1 MKGVKWDGSL
11 EKLLGGDESV
21 TLDRAALELARLE
34 FPGLEPQT
42 WIDLLD
48 FHAGTIARRLDG
60 DPHAFLR
67 EAHHYLFEE
76 QGFRGNDSSYYDP
89 HNSCLNEVLRQHSGI
104 PITLG
109 IVYLEIGR
117 RLGVEVFGVPLPG
130 HFVTEFRQGS
140 FSVYLDVFR
149 GGRFMSRAECQ
160 QMIREMGGNVS
171 EADFAPATRQQ
182 IVLRMLNNLRG
193 IYIRTHAY
201 TKATA
206 IIDWMLVARPL
217 AAELW
222 KQRGQ
227 LDIERGDFAQARRDL
242 EQYLHLAPEAEDR
255 VGVERRIAA
264 LDVGPI
270 RLN

>member
-1 MKGVKWDGSL
+1 MKWDGSL
-11 EKLLGGDESV
+11 EKLLAGDQTI

-34 FPGLEPQT
+34 FPELDPQP

-48 FHAGTIARRLDG
+48 FHAEKIEQSMEG
-60 DPHAFLR
+60 DPNAFLR

-76 QGFRGNDSSYYDP
+76 QGFRGNESSYYDP
-89 HNSCLNEVLRQHSGI
+89 HNSCLNEVLRQHTGI
-104 PITLG
+104 PITLA

-117 RLGVEVFGVPLPG
+117 RLGAEVHGVPLPG

-149 GGRFMSRAECQ
+149 AGRFMNRQECQ
-160 QMIREMGGNVS
+160 QMIREMGGNAS
-171 EADFAPATRQQ
+171 EADFEPATRQQ
-182 IVLRMLNNLRG
+182 IILRMLNNLRG
-193 IYIRTHAY
+193 IYVRTRAF

-206 IIDWMLVARPL
+206 IVDWMLVARPL

-242 EQYLHLAPEAEDR
+242 EQYLHLSPEAEDR
-255 VGVERRIAA
+255 AGVERRIAA
-264 LDVGPI
+264 LNVGPL

>member
-1 MKGVKWDGSL
+1 MKWDGSL
-11 EKLLGGDESV
+11 EKLLAGDESI

-34 FPGLEPQT
+34 FPALAPQT

-48 FHAGTIARRLDG
+48 FHAETIERRLDG
-60 DPHAFLR
+60 DAHGFLR

-117 RLGVEVFGVPLPG
+117 RLGVEVYGVPLPG

-149 GGRFMSRAECQ
+149 GGRFLSREECQ

-227 LDIERGDFAQARRDL
+227 MDIERGDFAQARRDL
-242 EQYLHLAPEAEDR
+242 EQYLHLSPEAEDR
-255 VGVERRIAA
+255 VGVERRIAS

>member
-1 MKGVKWDGSL
+1 MQWDGSL
-11 EKLLGGDESV
+11 EKLLSGDQSV

-34 FPGLEPQT
+34 FTDLEPQP

-48 FHAGTIARRLDG
+48 FHAETIERRMNG
-60 DPHAFLR
+60 DQNEFLR

-76 QGFRGNDSSYYDP
+76 QGFRGNESSYYDP
-89 HNSCLNEVLRQHSGI
+89 HNSCLNEVLRQHTGI
-104 PITLG
+104 PITLS

-117 RLGVEVFGVPLPG
+117 RLGVDVFGVPLPG

-149 GGRFMSRAECQ
+149 GGRFMNRQECQ
-160 QMIREMGGNVS
+160 IMIREMGGNVS
-171 EADFAPATRQQ
+171 DADFEPASRQQ
-182 IVLRMLNNLRG
+182 IILRMLNNLRG
-193 IYIRTHAY
+193 IYVRTRAY

-206 IIDWMLVARPL
+206 VVDWMLVARPL

-255 VGVERRIAA
+255 AGVEQRIAA

>member
-1 MKGVKWDGSL
+1 MKWDGSL
-11 EKLLGGDESV
+11 EKLLAGDERV

-34 FPGLEPQT
+34 FTDLEPGT

-48 FHAGTIARRLDG
+48 FHAETIGRRMEG
-60 DPHAFLR
+60 DPNAFLR

-89 HNSCLNEVLRQHSGI
+89 RNSCLNEVLRQHMGI
-104 PITLG
+104 PIALSV
-109 IVYLEIGR
+109 VYLEIGR
-117 RLGVEVFGVPLPG
+117 RLGADVAGVPLPG
-130 HFVTEFRQGS
+130 HFVTEFRHGG

-149 GGRFMSRAECQ
+149 GGRFLSREECQ
-160 QMIREMGGNVS
+160 QMIREMGGNVGES
-171 EADFAPATRQQ
+171 DFEPATRQQ
-182 IVLRMLNNLRG
+182 ILLRMLNNLRG
-193 IYIRTHAY
+193 IYVRTRAY

-206 IIDWMLVARPL
+206 VIDWMLVARPL

-242 EQYLHLAPEAEDR
+242 EQYLHLAPNAEDR
-255 VGVERRIAA
+255 AGVERRIAA
-264 LDVGPI
+264 MDIGPI